1 MGDKMSGSMVRPD
14 KSKLYYPKM
23 PSTWWL
29 KKPAYILFM
38 LRELSSVFIAVFLV
52 VFLVQIYQLT
62 KGPAAYGAFIQ
73 KLGSPGWILFHIVVL
88 LFALLHSVT
97 WFQST
102 AVVMPIRLGE
112 HEVPRKMVLALNLGA
127 WVAVSAAIP
136 ILFLVLRG

>member
-1 MGDKMSGSMVRPD
+1 MNGTAVRPD

-23 PSTWWL
+23 PRTWWL
-29 KKPAYILFM
+29 QKSAYLLFM
-38 LRELSSVFIAVFLV
+38 LRELSSVFIAIFLV

-62 KGPAAYGAFIQ
+62 KGPEAYAAFVQ
-73 KLGSPGWILFHIVVL
+73 RLSSPGWIVFHIVAL

-112 HEVPRKMVLALNLGA
+112 HEVPRKMVFALNIGA
-127 WVAVSAAIP
+127 WVAVSAVIL
-136 ILFLVLRG
+136 ILFLAFRG

>member
-1 MGDKMSGSMVRPD
+1 MNGTAVRPD

-23 PSTWWL
+23 PRTWWL
-29 KKPAYILFM
+29 QKPAYLLFM

-62 KGPAAYGAFIQ
+62 KGPDAYAAFVQ
-73 KLGSPGWILFHIVVL
+73 KLSSPGWVLFHIVAL

-102 AVVMPIRLGE
+102 AVVMALRLGE
-112 HEVPRKMVLALNLGA
+112 REVPRKTVFALNIGA
-127 WVAVSAAIP
+127 WVAVSAAIL
-136 ILFLVLRG
+136 ILFLALGG

>member
-1 MGDKMSGSMVRPD
+1 MNGTAVRPD

-23 PSTWWL
+23 PRTWWL
-29 KKPAYILFM
+29 QKPAYLLFM

-62 KGPAAYGAFIQ
+62 KGPEAYAAFVQ
-73 KLGSPGWILFHIVVL
+73 KLSSPGWILFHIVTL

-102 AVVMPIRLGE
+102 AVVMPLRLGE
-112 HEVPRKMVLALNLGA
+112 RELPRKLVLALNIGA
-127 WVAVSAAIP
+127 WVAVSAVIL
-136 ILFLVLRG
+136 ILFLAFRG